1 MRRLLLT
8 LAVSS
13 FVIPSAAFGQEL
25 GEVLGARVRMV
36 AASGGHDGPLAPL
49 LDASVGEDGL
59 AVSIR
64 FESDDVERWA
74 AETAKVGVIVHRDA
88 AGSAVCVGR
97 VCGAYAPF
105 DALEGL
111 ASTAGVVRVEAGWIA
126 LERQPL
132 YSTVEEIGGL
142 LAHQRDGGSELTG
155 EGIVIGN
162 IDQAIDHFHPA
173 FLNADGGLY
182 SWIDADGDGIFG
194 AGDAID
200 FDEDGEG
207 GATEVVTVLDGSRFW
222 ADEDEIHEENTDGV
236 FQSGEDWVYF
246 DEDGNEH
253 RDFGTPSGFF
263 ERDPG
268 YGEQLFI
275 HDDVNQ
281 DGVVQA
287 EEKFLALSSSKLSA
301 LVWGNQ
307 RFLRGAD
314 LIYADIRADLRD
326 DEGPLQTNHG
336 TSVGGI
342 LGAGTAHRSRFVGVA
357 PDADIVS
364 LVRMPDVVGDPL
376 ITIMNAGEALGVDVL
391 LFEFSSW
398 NFTALDGSTNA
409 ELAAVTLRNGGMA
422 QVNPAGNLA
431 DSNKHGIFE
440 ITAAGTEIAINVPRT
455 VQTEDRDELDVGAML
470 ISMHWSDAEAGQV
483 PQIELISP
491 HGEVFALDGSAE
503 DGAEWFDRHVIL
515 DTVDLTPNGFRTK
528 FVYVASSDGLRPMRS
543 GEYTLRVSA
552 RSEPFDMHVF
562 VDDRWSGWGD
572 GINLATPDPTSTLC
586 WPATGD
592 AAFGI
597 GAYAGFQDQS
607 TDGAGSTRG
616 ELRYYSSRGP
626 RLDGEVGIDMVAPDD
641 PLSPIPAGALVP
653 GSYAWYS
660 RFGGT
665 SGAGPH
671 VAGALALLRQ
681 VYPSATVAELEQ
693 HLIDNTLR
701 DLSDELPNPDSGW
714 GKIRLFDTMSPS
726 LRQGNSPPALSATP
740 IESDEAVIDVHQT
753 VDSDGDEVVYM
764 VDLDYDGEFDFGP
777 APGPYLQF
785 DAPQGDYVAVVY
797 GYDGRGG
804 RTGAIVHGT
813 VGDTPAVLPDVG
825 PPPTPDSDDVG
836 MDVFDASDVADVAPD
851 SVGGGGGGRGG
862 CSCSV
867 GQTRASGWSV
877 LFLLGLLA
885 RRRQVLPSSV

>member
-8 LAVSS
+8 LGLAT
-13 FVIPSAAFGQEL
+13 FILPTAGSAQEL

-49 LDASVGEDGL
+49 LDASVGPDGL

-64 FESDDVERWA
+64 FENDHVERWA
-74 AETAKVGVIVHRDA
+74 AETEKVGVIVHRDA
-88 AGSAVCVGR
+88 NGEPVCVGR

-105 DALEGL
+105 DALEAL
-111 ASTAGVVRVEAGWIA
+111 SDTPGVVRVEAGWIA

-132 YSTVEEIGGL
+132 YSTVDEIGGL
-142 LAHQRDGGSELTG
+142 LAHQRDGGSEVTG
-155 EGIVIGN
+155 DGIVIGN

-182 SWIDADGDGIFG
+182 SWVDLDGDGEFS

-200 FDEDGEG
+200 FDENGDGE
-207 GATEVVTVLDGSRFW
+207 ADEAVTVLDGSRFW
-222 ADEDEIHEENTDGV
+222 ADEEEIHEENTDGV

-246 DEDGNEH
+246 DENGNGH
-253 RDFGTPSGFF
+253 RDFGTGAGFF

-281 DGVVQA
+281 DGVVDA
-287 EEKFLALSSSKLSA
+287 DEKFLALSSSKLSA
-301 LVWGNQ
+301 LVWGDQ
-307 RFLRGAD
+307 RFLRGSD

-326 DEGPLQTNHG
+326 DDGALETSHG
-336 TSVGGI
+336 TSVAGI
-342 LGAGTAHRSRFVGVA
+342 LGAGTPHRSRFVGVA

-364 LVRMPDVVGDPL
+364 LVRQPDVVGDPL
-376 ITIMNAGEALGVDVL
+376 ITIMNAGEVLGVDVF

-409 ELAAVTLRNGGMA
+409 ELAAVTLRGAGMA
-422 QVNPAGNLA
+422 QINPAGNLA

-440 ITAAGTEIAINVPRT
+440 VTPAGVEIAINVPRT
-455 VQTEDRDELDVGAML
+455 VEDEERQEFDVGAML
-470 ISMHWSDAEAGQV
+470 ISMHWNDAEAGPV
-483 PQIELISP
+483 PRIELVSP

-503 DGAEWFDRHVIL
+503 DGAEWFDRHVVL
-515 DTVDLTPNGFRTK
+515 DTPDLTPNGYRTK
-528 FVYVASSDGLRPMRS
+528 FVYVASSDGIRPMRS
-543 GEYTLRVSA
+543 GEYTLRA
-552 RSEPFDMHVF
+552 TAQGEAFDMHVF
-562 VDDRWSGWGD
+562 VDDRWTGWGE

-592 AAFGI
+592 AAFGV
-597 GAYAGFQDQS
+597 GAYAGVQASSF
-607 TDGAGSTRG
+607 DGAGSEPG

-626 RLDGEVGIDMVAPDD
+626 RLDGAVGIDIVAPDD

-671 VAGALALLRQ
+671 VAGAMALLRQ
-681 VYPSATVAELEQ
+681 VYPSATVGELEE
-693 HLIDNTLR
+693 HLINHTLR
-701 DLSDELPNPDSGW
+701 DLSDELPNPESGW

-726 LRQGNSPPALSATP
+726 LREGNSAPALQAVT
-740 IESDEAVIDVHQT
+740 IESDVAVIDVHMT
-753 VDSDGDEVVYM
+753 VDADGDEVVYV
-764 VDLDYDGEFDFGP
+764 VDLGYDGTYEFGP
-777 APGPYLQF
+777 APGPYLQI

-804 RTGAIVHGT
+804 RTGTIVRGT

-825 PPPTPDSDDVG
+825 PPPTPDPDDVG
-836 MDVFDASDVADVAPD
+836 GDAADVADVAPD
-851 SVGGGGGGRGG
+851 VGADATGGGDGGGGG
-862 CSCSV
+862 CSCGV
-867 GQTRASGWSV
+867 GQTPVSGWGA
-877 LFLLGLLA
+877 LLLVGLLA
-885 RRRQVLPSSV
+885 RRRRARAS